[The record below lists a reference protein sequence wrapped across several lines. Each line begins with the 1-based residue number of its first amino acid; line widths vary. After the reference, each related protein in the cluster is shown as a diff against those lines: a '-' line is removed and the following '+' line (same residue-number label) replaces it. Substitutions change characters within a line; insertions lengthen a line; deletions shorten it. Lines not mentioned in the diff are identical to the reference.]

1 MAGATRRDRAREVAL
16 KLATIPNGTRDG
28 EPVVVS
34 SDLAKA
40 VSAKHIAPNLLT
52 AMENWTRVEPR
63 LRSLAGDLATERAAN
78 VFAFDQSTALSPL
91 PRSFQWID
99 GSCFKNHLFLMATA
113 TGRDPDVEMNSTF
126 PLMYQGM
133 SDDFYRPQGDI
144 VLPREDDWIDFETE
158 IGVVL
163 DEVPMG
169 TTAAEAPKYVRLVL
183 LINDVSCRAFVK
195 REIVT
200 GFGWMN
206 AKPSTAFSPVAVTPD
221 ELGDAWTG
229 RLSLPIRIDWNGK
242 RFGEPNGAEMSY
254 SFYDLIEHA
263 AHTRTLAAG
272 TIIGSGTVSNA
283 NYKSVGSACIAER
296 RSIELIEHGEP
307 KTGFMKFGDR
317 VRIGMFDAAG
327 KSIFGAIDQKVV
339 KYEKA

>member
-1 MAGATRRDRAREVAL
+1 M
-16 KLATIPNGTRDG
+16 KLATILNGTRDG
-28 EPVVVS
+28 KLVVVS
-34 SDLAKA
+34 ADLSTA
-40 VSAKHIAPNLLT
+40 VSATDIAPNLLT
-52 AMENWTRVEPR
+52 AMENWTTVEPR
-63 LRSLAGDLATERAAN
+63 LRSLADDLAAGRATDT
-78 VFAFDQSTALSPL
+78 FAFDQSTVLSPL

-113 TGRDPDVEMNSTF
+113 TGRDPDIEMNSTF

-133 SDDFYRPQGDI
+133 SDDFYRPHGDI
-144 VLPREDDWIDFETE
+144 VLPREEDGIDFEAE

-169 TTAAEAPKYVRLVL
+169 TTAAEAHKYIRLVV

-229 RLSLPIRIDWNGK
+229 RLALPIRIDWNGK
-242 RFGEPNGAEMSY
+242 RFGEPNGREMSY
-254 SFYDLIEHA
+254 SFHDLIAHA
-263 AHTRTLAAG
+263 AHTRKLAAG

-283 NYKSVGSACIAER
+283 NYKEVGSACIAER
-296 RSIELIEHGEP
+296 RAIELIEQGEP

-317 VRIGMFDAAG
+317 VRIEMRDPQG
-327 KSIFGAIDQKVV
+327 KSIFGAIEQKVV
-339 KYEKA
+339 KYERA

>member
-1 MAGATRRDRAREVAL
+1 M

-28 EPVVVS
+28 ELVVVS
-34 SDLAKA
+34 TDLSAAVAAKA
-40 VSAKHIAPNLLT
+40 VAPNLLT
-52 AMENWTRVEPR
+52 AMENWAAAEPR
-63 LRSLAGDLATERAAN
+63 LRSLANDVAAGRAPGA
-78 VFAFDQSTALSPL
+78 FAFDQTTALSPL

-99 GSCFKNHLFLMATA
+99 GSCFKNHLYLMAKA
-113 TGRDPDVEMNSTF
+113 TGRDPEIEMNSPF

-133 SDDFYRPQGDI
+133 SDDFYRPHGEI
-144 VLPREDDWIDFETE
+144 VLPREEDFIDFEAE

-169 TTAAEAPKYVRLVL
+169 TTAAEAHKHVKLIL

-195 REIVT
+195 REITV

-206 AKPSTAFSPVAVTPD
+206 AKPSTALSPVAVTPD
-221 ELGDAWTG
+221 ELGEAWTG
-229 RLSLPIRIDWNGK
+229 KVELPIRVEWNEQ
-242 RFGEPNGAEMSY
+242 RFGEPDGREMSF

-263 AHTRTLAAG
+263 ARTRKLAAG

-283 NYKSVGSACIAER
+283 NYARVGSACIAER
-296 RSIELIEHGEP
+296 RSIETIEHGEP

-317 VRIGMFDAAG
+317 VRIEMFDIHG
-327 KSIFGAIDQKVV
+327 RSVFGAIDQKVV
-339 KYEKA
+339 QYRKAA

>member
-1 MAGATRRDRAREVAL
+1 M

-28 EPVVVS
+28 ELVVVS
-34 SDLAKA
+34 ADLTTAI
-40 VSAKHIAPNLLT
+40 SARAIAPSLLA
-52 AMENWTRVEPR
+52 AMENWTAVEPR
-63 LRSLAGDLATERAAN
+63 LRAMADDLAAGSAAGT
-78 VFAFDQSTALSPL
+78 FAFNQAAALSPL

-113 TGRDPDVEMNSTF
+113 TGRDPEIEMNSPF

-144 VLPREDDWIDFETE
+144 ALPREEDNIDFEAE
-158 IGVVL
+158 VGVVL

-169 TTAAEAPKYVRLVL
+169 TTAAEAPSYVRLVL

-195 REIVT
+195 REITV

-221 ELGDAWTG
+221 ELGAAWTG
-229 RLSLPIRIDWNGK
+229 KVELPIRIDWNGQ
-242 RFGEPNGAEMSY
+242 RFGEPNGREMSY
-254 SFYDLIEHA
+254 TFYDLIEHA
-263 AHTRTLAAG
+263 ARTRKLAAG

-283 NYKSVGSACIAER
+283 DYKRVGSACIAER
-296 RSIELIEHGEP
+296 RSIETIEHGEP

-317 VRIGMFDAAG
+317 VRIEMFDADGA
-327 KSIFGAIDQKVV
+327 SIFGAIDQTVV
-339 KYEKA
+339 RYDKG